1 MGGGAAHQSSLIT
14 VQQLEGVGELNS
26 SNSSSARLSNGQQT
40 STWEQ
45 QQQQQEELS
54 TTLPIAGAF
63 TPFSHSRRSNQNF
76 QQQPSQQLL
85 QETEGSSSSPVKGYL
100 SKENSF
106 TAHEAGSSGGNSS
119 GSKDVVKLSREN
131 SCSGSG
137 SAGDKERDGIAA
149 VDSNAH
155 LEQDEQAEH
164 TLQRNR
170 THVDLDTA
178 PSP

>member
-40 STWEQ
+40 STWE
-45 QQQQQEELS
+45 QQQQEELS

-106 TAHEAGSSGGNSS
+106 TAHEAGSSG
-119 GSKDVVKLSREN
+119 SKDVVKLSREN